1 MQNEGNSDILVQK
14 EYELLQRMYIL
25 SDILICSRDFE
36 PEFRDLFKQGAKVDE
51 KTKNLFKDIGLEK
64 ESFT

>member
-25 SDILICSRDFE
+25 YDNLIYSRDFE
-36 PEFRDLFKQGAKVDE
+36 PEFRDLFKQGVKVDE
-51 KTKNLFKDIGLEK
+51 KTKSLFKDMGLEK